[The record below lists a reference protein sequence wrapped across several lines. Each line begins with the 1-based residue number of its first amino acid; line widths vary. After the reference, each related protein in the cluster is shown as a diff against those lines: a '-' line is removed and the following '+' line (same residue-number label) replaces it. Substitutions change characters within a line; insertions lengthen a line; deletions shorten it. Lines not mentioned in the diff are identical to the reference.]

1 MGFFDLFK
9 MKKKGDEYKKKQQ
22 EAIDNHVDT
31 NMDNLKV
38 GGSIKMPMLFTPQ
51 LADFSERYMK
61 ISDHHNI
68 KFKDKKPSRWGVLDS
83 GDLFIK
89 KNGFKV
95 ELIRKIQDIDSFMAS
110 MDEELI
116 FALLELE
123 EHEVTG
129 LNGEEVINSDDKLI
143 KVTENFSM
151 LKTGDYLV
159 QRDEL
164 FATSN
169 MFDSG
174 DFRYIEI
181 KSMDSKNYIYIFIMN
196 DGETLVFE
204 SEVRGKED
212 FDFV

>member
-1 MGFFDLFK
+1 
-9 MKKKGDEYKKKQQ
+9 
-22 EAIDNHVDT
+22 
-31 NMDNLKV
+31 
-38 GGSIKMPMLFTPQ
+38 
-51 LADFSERYMK
+51 
-61 ISDHHNI
+61 
-68 KFKDKKPSRWGVLDS
+68 
-83 GDLFIK
+83 
-89 KNGFKV
+89 
-95 ELIRKIQDIDSFMAS
+95 
-110 MDEELI
+110 
-116 FALLELE
+116 
-123 EHEVTG
+123 
-129 LNGEEVINSDDKLI
+129 
-143 KVTENFSM
+143 M

>member
-51 LADFSERYMK
+51 LSDFSERYMK
-61 ISDHHNI
+61 ISEHHNI
-68 KFKDKKPSRWGVLDS
+68 KFKDKKDSRWGVLDS

-95 ELIRKIQDIDSFMAS
+95 ELIRQIQDIDSFMTS

-123 EHEVTG
+123 KHEVTEVD
-129 LNGEEVINSDDKLI
+129 GEEIIDSDDKLI

>member
-22 EAIDNHVDT
+22 ESMDNHVDT
-31 NMDNLKV
+31 NMDNLKI
-38 GGSIKMPMLFTPQ
+38 GGSIKMPMLFSPQ
-51 LADFSERYMK
+51 LSGFSERYMK

-68 KFKDKKPSRWGVLDS
+68 KFKDKKPSLWGVLDS

-89 KNGFKV
+89 KNGFKI
-95 ELIRKIQDIDSFMAS
+95 ELIRQIQDMDSFMAS

-123 EHEVTG
+123 EHEVSG
-129 LNGEEVINSDDKLI
+129 LNGEEVIDSDDKLI
-143 KVTENFSM
+143 KVIENFSM

-164 FATSN
+164 FASSN

-204 SEVRGKED
+204 SDVRGKED